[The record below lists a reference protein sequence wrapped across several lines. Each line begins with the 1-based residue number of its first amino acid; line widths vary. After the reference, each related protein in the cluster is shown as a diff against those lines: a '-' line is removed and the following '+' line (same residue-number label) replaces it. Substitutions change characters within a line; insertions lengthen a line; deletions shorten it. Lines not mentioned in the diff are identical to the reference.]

1 MDRAA
6 SLEKMREV
14 VVDQLGIDADA
25 ITEEAT
31 FVDDLGADSLDLLQL
46 MMALE
51 SEFDIQIPDEAFEN
65 VRSVGDVLD
74 LVEKLEA

>member
-31 FVDDLGADSLDLLQL
+31 FVEDLGADSLDLLQL

>member
-6 SLEKMREV
+6 NLEKMREV
-14 VVDQLGIDADA
+14 VVDQLGIDAEA
-25 ITEEAT
+25 ITEAAT
-31 FVDDLGADSLDLLQL
+31 FVEDLGADSLDLLQL

>member
-14 VVDQLGIDADA
+14 VVDQLGIDAAA

-31 FVDDLGADSLDLLQL
+31 FVEDLGADSLDLLQL